1 MYRGITTLCVYLFF
15 LHSHLLIFIQRNRVF
30 FAHSNF
36 QLNTSQNYNILI
48 FIVLFFPELSFSTN
62 WQLILFL
69 LQSEV
74 VFNIIVNIADELYK

>member
-1 MYRGITTLCVYLFF
+1 MRLSFFSSFPFANIYTEESRLFCTF
-15 LHSHLLIFIQRNRVF
+15 KFSIKYFSKLQYIN
-30 FAHSNF
+30 
-36 QLNTSQNYNILI
+36 